1 MPAKP
6 SAPSAADTA
15 NDQPSNTD
23 ATMIQAKAPAT
34 KASRAPLRDQLI
46 ACLLSLALVAGPGY
60 VGADALDLPDF
71 GSPADGALSPSEQ
84 RELGR
89 EFMKWVRQSL
99 DISTDPLITDYVQT
113 LGHRLVNASRES
125 RGQYDF
131 FVVED
136 PRINAFAGPAGNIG
150 VNSGLILAAETESE
164 LAAVLAH
171 EIAHVSQHHL
181 LRAIAAQKQMTIP
194 AIALLLAAAALGAAV
209 DGQAGA
215 AAIMGIQGAVAQQQ
229 INFTR
234 ANEEEADRIG
244 IDTLARSGHDPYA
257 MPGFFKKLT
266 QANRVYES
274 GAPEL
279 LRTHPVTTDRIADAL
294 ARAERF
300 GSSQKPDDLRFHLTR
315 AHLRQLSYNRAD
327 QAVDEFQDT
336 LRKGRYRNETAEHYG
351 YALALA
357 RAGRL
362 SDAEAQ
368 LAPLLERY
376 PSQVEFVVLES
387 QLDRRSGD
395 AAKAVRDLK
404 GAAGL
409 NPGSWPLQQAYAEA
423 LLDAGKPAEAL
434 TTLERLVTRRPDLTP
449 VYELMADAAGKAGDN
464 ASAMRWR
471 AESLYRTGDLEAAI
485 RQLELALRQPG
496 VPFHLAS
503 KIQVRLD
510 ELQAEDRSSKHK
522 ASRTR

>member
-1 MPAKP
+1 MTADKP
-6 SAPSAADTA
+6 HARGGPRRS
-15 NDQPSNTD
+15 
-23 ATMIQAKAPAT
+23 
-34 KASRAPLRDQLI
+34 LRDLLI
-46 ACLLSLALVAGPGY
+46 ACLLSLALVVAPGPI
-60 VGADALDLPDF
+60 GADALDLPDF
-71 GSPADGALSPSEQ
+71 GSPAEGVMSLSQQ

-113 LGHRLVNASRES
+113 LGQRLVNASRES
-125 RGQYDF
+125 RGRYHF

-136 PRINAFAGPAGNIG
+136 PRINAFAGPAGNVGI
-150 VNSGLILAAETESE
+150 NAGLILAAETESE

-181 LRAIAAQKQMTIP
+181 LRAFAAQKQMTIP
-194 AIALLLAAAALGAAV
+194 AIGLLLAAAVLGATV

-215 AAIMGIQGAVAQQQ
+215 AAIMGIQGAVAQRQ

-244 IDTLARSGHDPYA
+244 IDTLARAGHDPYA
-257 MPGFFKKLT
+257 MPGFFQKLT

-300 GSSQKPDDLRFHLTR
+300 GPSQRPDSLRFHLTR
-315 AHLRQLSYNRAD
+315 AHLRALSYKRAE
-327 QAVDEFQDT
+327 QAVDHFQGT
-336 LRKGRYRNETAEHYG
+336 LRKDRYRNETAEHYG

-362 SDAEAQ
+362 GDATAE
-368 LAPLLERY
+368 LAPLLRRH
-376 PSQVEFVVLES
+376 PSQVELVVLQS
-387 QLDRRSGD
+387 QLDRRRGD
-395 AAKAVRDLK
+395 AARAVHDLK
-404 GAAGL
+404 ATAGL

-423 LLDAGKPAEAL
+423 LMDAGKPAEAL
-434 TTLERLVTRRPDLTP
+434 ATLERLVTRRPDIAPL
-449 VYELMADAAGKAGDN
+449 YQIMADAAGKAGN
-464 ASAMRWR
+464 KAAAMRWR
-471 AESLYRTGDLEAAI
+471 AEYLYRTGDLEPAI
-485 RQLELALRQPG
+485 RQLELALRQPSLE
-496 VPFHLAS
+496 FHLAS
-503 KIQVRLD
+503 RIQVRL
-510 ELQAEDRSSKHK
+510 EQLRAEARSRKHQGGGGGG
-522 ASRTR
+522 RGG